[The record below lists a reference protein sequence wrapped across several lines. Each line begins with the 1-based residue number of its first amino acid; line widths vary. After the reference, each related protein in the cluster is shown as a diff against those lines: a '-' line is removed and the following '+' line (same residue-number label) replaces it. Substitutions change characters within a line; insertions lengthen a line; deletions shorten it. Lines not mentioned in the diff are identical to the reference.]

1 MWMLAFLLLF
11 ISIVFLFGRII
22 RGIVIQQKFR
32 FFAVIIA
39 VTVLIITFFLVEIFH
54 GFMHSGDEEPTTAPP
69 TATVQIK

>member
-22 RGIVIQQKFR
+22 RGFVIQQKFR

-39 VTVLIITFFLVEIFH
+39 VTVLVITFFLVEIFH
-54 GFMHSGDEEPTTAPP
+54 GFMHSGDEELTTAPP